1 MLDLPE
7 ELARLT
13 SLRKLWLT
21 QNALRSLP
29 ASLGQLSGLQA
40 LLAANNLFKE
50 VPPVSEGVAGVVLR
64 AARFFGALLLC
75 LSHLVPAADA
85 ATTSD

>member
-40 LLAANNLFKE
+40 LLAAQPWAHAE
-50 VPPVSEGVAGVVLR
+50 AVAG
-64 AARFFGALLLC
+64 
-75 LSHLVPAADA
+75 
-85 ATTSD
+85 SD